1 MPNAKKVED
10 FKSHNDLEVSL
21 TNNKRLKNNFSISIS
36 EIAVVSKIFAKVGES
51 SVEDQGIQYKFFR
64 P

>member
-1 MPNAKKVED
+1 MPEAKKVED

-36 EIAVVSKIFAKVGES
+36 EIAILSKIFSKVGS
-51 SVEDQGIQYKFFR
+51 PSIED
-64 P
+64 